1 VKRLLIIALA
11 AVVCSSACSSPET
24 ARTRGDGPG
33 ADTGNRGTIVR
44 MHEGS
49 RPYAGTPRLI
59 PTPPPPLDPANQ
71 ADALS
76 RR

>member
-1 VKRLLIIALA
+1 MKRPLIIAV
-11 AVVCSSACSSPET
+11 AVVVCASACSSPET
-24 ARTRGDGPG
+24 ERTRGDGPG
-33 ADTGNRGTIVR
+33 ADAGNRGAVVL